1 MMRIPAGN
9 MMATPSLLLI
19 SSLPMIFFFVVER
32 TNLRARGLS
41 RSCTV
46 TVRPG
51 ATLTLPN
58 AKSTL
63 GALHRREPRA
73 FLVTL
78 TLI

>member
-9 MMATPSLLLI
+9 MTATPSLLLI

-32 TNLRARGLS
+32 TKLRARGLS

-63 GALHRREPRA
+63 GAPRREPRA